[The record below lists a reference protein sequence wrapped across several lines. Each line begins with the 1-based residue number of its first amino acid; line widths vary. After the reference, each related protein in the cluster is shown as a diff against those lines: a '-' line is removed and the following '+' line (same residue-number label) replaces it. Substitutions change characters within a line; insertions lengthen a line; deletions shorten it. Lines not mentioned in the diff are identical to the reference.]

1 MEAKGC
7 FLKKRT
13 AFARLYSLFMTFYGL
28 FEDIFEILRVLAI
41 WGTKNFQNR
50 TIFDRATDQNV
61 KVYQKSFWQNWL
73 FSKTQKSWTALEI
86 NKIQANSIDQ
96 GVIWKLI
103 LKIFIWF
110 KIILKF
116 FIISVTKSLKTIEKT
131 LNKSKNKNIY

>member
-1 MEAKGC
+1 MSP
-7 FLKKRT
+7 KKRT
-13 AFARLYSLFMTFYGL
+13 GFGRLWSLCMALFGL
-28 FEDIFEILRVLAI
+28 SKDIFEILRVLAI

-73 FSKTQKSWTALEI
+73 FSKAQKSWTALEI

-96 GVIWKLI
+96 GVIWKLT